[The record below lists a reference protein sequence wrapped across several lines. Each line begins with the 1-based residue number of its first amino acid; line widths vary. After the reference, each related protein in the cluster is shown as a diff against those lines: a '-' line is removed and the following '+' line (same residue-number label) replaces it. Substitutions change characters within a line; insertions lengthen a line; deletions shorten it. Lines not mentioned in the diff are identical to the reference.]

1 MRAEKSVGRAMAS
14 SSALV
19 CRDWVWPKAA
29 PMASM
34 AVREILLK
42 GSWAVRDQPEVWLW
56 VRSAMD
62 LGSSAPKD
70 LTILAQS
77 TRAARILA
85 TSMK

>member
-19 CRDWVWPKAA
+19 CRDCVCPSAA
-29 PMASM
+29 ASASM
-34 AVREILLK
+34 QVRSTLLN
-42 GSWAVRDQPEVWLW
+42 GSCSVRLQPEVWLW

-62 LGSSAPKD
+62 LGFPGLKV

-77 TRAARILA
+77 IRAARILA